1 MNLGEILE
9 GGANPADFWAR
20 MIQAVSDQWQ
30 LTQCVALQIDGDAI
44 KLFGSSEGSNLRT
57 APQNVRKAIMAD
69 SSEVQV
75 IEISG
80 VHWVVHP
87 MNVVGFD
94 MSFVLVFSREFELLE
109 PERIQIRNF
118 VESAVTAFSAQ
129 RKADA
134 SEKSLSEISKVVDLG
149 LIIGESAHFGEAA
162 NRLCNELETELA
174 AMRVTLGW
182 RKKGLMELIS
192 TNHGGRIRNDTETA
206 GALGRAMDEAAE
218 QD

>member
-44 KLFGSSEGSNLRT
+44 KLFGSSDGSNLST

-80 VHWVVHP
+80 VHW
-87 MNVVGFD
+87 
-94 MSFVLVFSREFELLE
+94 L
-109 PERIQIRNF
+109 
-118 VESAVTAFSAQ
+118 
-129 RKADA
+129 
-134 SEKSLSEISKVVDLG
+134 SLIH
-149 LIIGESAHFGEAA
+149 I
-162 NRLCNELETELA
+162 
-174 AMRVTLGW
+174 
-182 RKKGLMELIS
+182 
-192 TNHGGRIRNDTETA
+192 
-206 GALGRAMDEAAE
+206 
-218 QD
+218 